1 MVRYKNRY
9 ITIQVSSKKEKFANK
24 PLNIKPQAVH
34 EAIQKKVLEM
44 YGDYGVAA
52 IKAGFSGRIKHF
64 HLICKTYVLAKYC
77 NAHTRIALIKIR
89 HGPHMFLL
97 KALPK
102 INDVGGNHVNVKIM
116 YIGAT
121 MKHCFIFIKNYQ
133 RGKLQSMWKEMKND
147 NERKELEKALMTMDP
162 AMKDLL

>member
-24 PLNIKPQAVH
+24 PLNLKPQAVH

-44 YGDYGVAA
+44 YGDYGIAA
-52 IKAGFSGRIKHF
+52 IKAGFS
-64 HLICKTYVLAKYC
+64 AKYC

-133 RGKLQSMWKEMKND
+133 REKLQSMWKEMKND